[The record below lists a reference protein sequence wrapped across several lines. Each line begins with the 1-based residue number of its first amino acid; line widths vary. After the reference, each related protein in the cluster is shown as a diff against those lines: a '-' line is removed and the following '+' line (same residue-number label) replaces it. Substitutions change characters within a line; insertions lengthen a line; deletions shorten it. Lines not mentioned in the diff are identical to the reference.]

1 MAPVRPRNYR
11 PRNYRPR
18 NYRPRNYVHHIP
30 KILQSAPSPSGH
42 HAPSRPLTSH
52 RTVAYTGA
60 HTRAESAPDGAAALV
75 APRFLGMGF
84 DCSVIVFDRTEVP
97 TLRPVHTGG
106 W

>member
-1 MAPVRPRNYR
+1 MAPV
-11 PRNYRPR
+11 RPR